1 MAPRRRSIKDTRG
14 ESALFRARA
23 LVGFV
28 LILMGLSVLVVR
40 YSYLQVQR
48 HDEFALRS
56 ENNRVKP
63 RAIPPARGL
72 IFDRSGVLLADNV
85 PAFRLEVVPEQVKCM
100 QGMSSS
106 DGDAASQDD
115 GEADTS
121 RKQQAK
127 CMQSMLSAI
136 REVVPLDDGDIDAF
150 KKQVKQGRRFDSV
163 PLKLHLTEDE
173 IARFAINRWRFPGV
187 DVVPYL
193 TRRYPYGPLFA
204 HVVGYVGRIDADDA
218 TRLDP
223 DRYKGTSHV
232 GRSGLERSYEDILHG
247 EPGYELVEVNVDGR
261 VQRVLE
267 THAPT
272 PGKNL
277 YLGIDVRVQKAA
289 NDAFQ
294 GRPGSAVAIDPRNG
308 QVLAMVSVP
317 SFDPNLFVNGISKA
331 DYTGYMTAEDKPL
344 LNRALKSAYPPGSTV
359 KPFLALGGL
368 ELGVRRPEDTVL
380 STGEFCIPGQQR
392 CYRDDTRGGDGTVN
406 MVRAIEKS
414 TNTYFYKLALDLGI
428 DRLASWMGSL
438 GFGKK
443 TGIDLLGEAEGI
455 LPSREWKATRNKYP
469 WFQGETIIAGIGQ
482 GYWNVTALQL
492 AHATATFAGHGTPY
506 APRLVMA
513 TQAVKERPVPLAN
526 PPSGPTVIRKPHDW
540 DVVNEGMEAVVT
552 GGTAKGQFTGF
563 PYLVAGKSG
572 TAERFSRRSNDYDT
586 NKNTSYLATRH
597 RAWFIAYTPVE
608 APRIAVTAML
618 EAGAWGASDAGPIVR
633 KIMEAWI
640 ASTGGPVPP
649 NNTPETAPG
658 PATGEPSVP
667 EVPEDTPMATPA
679 DVSAMPAESTSAPT
693 PDDGGNP

>member
-1 MAPRRRSIKDTRG
+1 MAIRRRSIKDTRG
-14 ESALFRARA
+14 EAALFRVRA
-23 LVGFV
+23 MVGFA
-28 LILMGLSVLVVR
+28 LILIGLGTLVAR
-40 YSYLQVQR
+40 YQYLQVQR

-85 PAFRLEVVPEQVKCM
+85 PAFRLEVVPEQVKDLPAM
-100 QGMSSS
+100 L
-106 DGDAASQDD
+106 AAV
-115 GEADTS
+115 
-121 RKQQAK
+121 
-127 CMQSMLSAI
+127 
-136 REVVPLDDGDIDAF
+136 REVIPLDDGDIDAF
-150 KKQVKQGRRFDSV
+150 KKQLKQNRRFDSV

-173 IARFAINRWRFPGV
+173 IARFAINRWRFPGL

-204 HVVGYVGRIDADDA
+204 HVVGYVSRIDADDLN
-218 TRLDP
+218 RLDA

-232 GRSGLERSYEDILHG
+232 GRSGLERSYEDMLHG
-247 EPGYELVEVNVDGR
+247 EPGYELVEVNADGR

-277 YLGIDVRVQKAA
+277 YLSIDMRVQKAA

-294 GRPGSAVAIDPRNG
+294 GRPGSSVAIDPRNG

-317 SFDPNLFVNGISKA
+317 SYDPNLFVNGISKA
-331 DYTGYMTAEDKPL
+331 DYTGYMNAEDKPL

-414 TNTYFYKLALDLGI
+414 TNTYFYRLALDMGI

-443 TGIDLLGEAEGI
+443 TGIDLLGESEGI
-455 LPSREWKATRNKYP
+455 LPSREWKATRSKFP

-513 TQAVKERPVPLAN
+513 TSAVKEHPVPLPN
-526 PPSGPTVIRKPHDW
+526 PPTGPSLIKKPHDW
-540 DVVNEGMEAVVT
+540 DVVNQGMEAVIT

-563 PYLVAGKSG
+563 PYVVAGKSG
-572 TAERFSRRSNDYDT
+572 TAERFSRRGNDYDT
-586 NKNTSYLATRH
+586 NKNLAYLATRH

-608 APRIAVTAML
+608 APRIAVVAML
-618 EAGAWGASDAGPIVR
+618 ESGAWGASDAGPIVR
-633 KIMEAWI
+633 KVMEAWL
-640 ASTGGPVPP
+640 ASTGGAVPP
-649 NNTPETAPG
+649 RTTPEGG
-658 PATGEPSVP
+658 PAPSSSVP
-667 EVPEDTPMATPA
+667 EVPEDTPVLSPA
-679 DVSAMPAESTSAPT
+679 DMSVMPTVPADSSSTST

>member
-1 MAPRRRSIKDTRG
+1 MALRRRSIKDTRG
-14 ESALFRARA
+14 EATLFRARA
-23 LVGFV
+23 MVGFA
-28 LILMGLSVLVVR
+28 LILLGLGVLVVR
-40 YSYLQVQR
+40 YHYLQVQR

-85 PAFRLEVVPEQVKCM
+85 PAFRLEVVPEQVKDLPAM
-100 QGMSSS
+100 L
-106 DGDAASQDD
+106 AAV
-115 GEADTS
+115 
-121 RKQQAK
+121 
-127 CMQSMLSAI
+127 
-136 REVVPLDDGDIDAF
+136 REVVPLDDSDIDAF
-150 KKQVKQGRRFDSV
+150 KKQLKQNRRFDSV

-173 IARFAINRWRFPGV
+173 IARFAINRWRFPGL

-204 HVVGYVGRIDADDA
+204 HVVGYVSRIDADDL
-218 TRLDP
+218 TRLDA

-232 GRSGLERSYEDILHG
+232 GRSGLERSYEDVLHG
-247 EPGYELVEVNVDGR
+247 QPGYELVEVNADNR

-277 YLGIDVRVQKAA
+277 YLNIDVRVQKAA
-289 NDAFQ
+289 TDAFQ

-331 DYTGYMTAEDKPL
+331 DYTGYMNAEDKPL

-368 ELGVRRPEDTVL
+368 ELGIRRPEDTVL
-380 STGEFCIPGQQR
+380 STGEFCISGQQR
-392 CYRDDTRGGDGTVN
+392 CYRDDVRGGNGTVN
-406 MVRAIEKS
+406 MVRAIQLS
-414 TNTYFYKLALDLGI
+414 TNTYFYKLALDMGI
-428 DRLASWMGSL
+428 DRFASWMGSL

-455 LPSREWKATRNKYP
+455 LPSREWKATRSKYP
-469 WFQGETIIAGIGQ
+469 WFQGETVIAGIGQ

-513 TQAVKERPVPLAN
+513 TATVKEHPVSLPN
-526 PPSGPTVIRKPHDW
+526 PPAGPSVIRKPNDW
-540 DVVNEGMEAVVT
+540 NVVNEGMEAVVYGV
-552 GGTAKGQFTGF
+552 GGTAQQAGVFKGF
-563 PYLVAGKSG
+563 PLRVAGKSG
-572 TAERFSRRSNDYDT
+572 TAERFSRRSNEYDT
-586 NKNTSYLATRH
+586 NKNLAYLATRH
-597 RAWFIAYTPVE
+597 RAWFIGYTPTE
-608 APRIAVTAML
+608 APRIAVVAML
-618 EAGAWGASDAGPIVR
+618 ESGAWGAADAGPIVR
-633 KIMEAWI
+633 QVMDAWLV
-640 ASTGGPVPP
+640 SNGGPVPP
-649 NNTPETAPG
+649 KSTPENS
-658 PATGEPSVP
+658 PAMPSSTP
-667 EVPEDTPMATPA
+667 ELPEDTPVATPA
-679 DVSAMPAESTSAPT
+679 DLSAMPADSTSTAP

>member
-1 MAPRRRSIKDTRG
+1 MALRRRSIKDTRG
-14 ESALFRARA
+14 EATLFRVRA
-23 LVGFV
+23 LVGFA
-28 LILMGLSVLVVR
+28 LILMGLGVLVAR
-40 YSYLQVQR
+40 YQYLQVQR

-72 IFDRSGVLLADNV
+72 IYDRNGVLLADNV
-85 PAFRLEVVPEQVKCM
+85 PAFRLEVVPEQVKDM
-100 QGMSSS
+100 P
-106 DGDAASQDD
+106 A
-115 GEADTS
+115 
-121 RKQQAK
+121 
-127 CMQSMLSAI
+127 MLAAI
-136 REVVPLDDGDIDAF
+136 REVVPLDDGDIEAF
-150 KKQVKQGRRFDSV
+150 KKQLKQNRRFDSV

-173 IARFAINRWRFPGV
+173 IDRFAINRWRFPGM

-204 HVVGYVGRIDADDA
+204 HVVGYVSRIDADDM
-218 TRLDP
+218 TRLDA

-232 GRSGLERSYEDILHG
+232 GRSGLERSYEDMLHG
-247 EPGYELVEVNVDGR
+247 EPGYELVEVNADGR

-277 YLGIDVRVQKAA
+277 YLSIDVRVQKAA
-289 NDAFQ
+289 TDAFQ

-331 DYTGYMTAEDKPL
+331 DYAAYTTAEDKPL

-368 ELGVRRPEDTVL
+368 ELGIRRPEDTVL

-414 TNTYFYKLALDLGI
+414 TNTYFYKLALDMGI
-428 DRLASWMGSL
+428 DRLSSWMGSL

-455 LPSREWKATRNKYP
+455 LPSREWKATRSKYP
-469 WFQGETIIAGIGQ
+469 WFQGETVIAGIGQ

-492 AHATATFAGHGTPY
+492 AHVTATFAGRGTPY

-513 TQAVKERPVPLAN
+513 TQEVKQRPVPLAN
-526 PPSGPTVIRKPHDW
+526 PPSGPSLIRKPHDW
-540 DVVNEGMEAVVT
+540 DVVNQGMEAVVT

-563 PYLVAGKSG
+563 PYVVAGKSG
-572 TAERFSRRSNDYDT
+572 TAERFSRRSNEYDT
-586 NKNTSYLATRH
+586 NKNLAYLATRH
-597 RAWFIAYTPVE
+597 RAWFIGYTPVE
-608 APRIAVTAML
+608 EPRIAVVAML
-618 EAGAWGASDAGPIVR
+618 ESGAWGASDAGPIVR
-633 KIMEAWI
+633 KVMEAWL

-649 NNTPETAPG
+649 KNIEGAP
-658 PATGEPSVP
+658 ASSSSVP
-667 EVPEDTPMATPA
+667 EEPEDTPVASPA
-679 DVSAMPAESTSAPT
+679 DMSVMPSVPADSSTGTQS
-693 PDDGGNP
+693 DDGGNP